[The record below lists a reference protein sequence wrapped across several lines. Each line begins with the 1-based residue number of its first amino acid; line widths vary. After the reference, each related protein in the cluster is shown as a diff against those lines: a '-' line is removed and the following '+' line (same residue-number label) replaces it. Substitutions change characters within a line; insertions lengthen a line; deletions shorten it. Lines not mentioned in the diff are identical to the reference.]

1 MWRNYLAVGLRAM
14 AKNKAY
20 AFINIFGLAV
30 GMAAC
35 LTLLLYVRYEMS
47 YDKWLPDADRT
58 YQVQT
63 WFPNPDNGQ
72 PGFLQ
77 MTNYIA
83 GPAMAKDFPQIER
96 QVYVLPSV
104 PVFVKDGQPSPTED
118 YWYVGDNILDVLRFP
133 MIAGTPDVL
142 TQPGTAVMTEE
153 EAMKRFGSTNVLG
166 RTFTLISKGISRDY
180 QVGGVLKDLPK
191 NSHMKV
197 SAIIRVD
204 MPSYM
209 AKEPQFFDCWGCQ
222 NGPTYVRLKPGTDV
236 GAIEAQLPAWEKR
249 NIPDQDFGGTKFNAG
264 DDADWHFVNVKD
276 VHLGK
281 AQLGAMTPGNDQTT
295 IVTFTAIALL
305 ILGIAVVNF
314 TNLTTARASQRAREV
329 ALRKVLGADRRQLV
343 VQFIGE
349 SVIMTAIAMVLAIA
363 MLELA
368 LPSIARFLDSGLELH
383 YFGAEGVILPIVGLV
398 LLVGIVGGAYPAF
411 FLSQFQPAQVLK
423 ANKSSADTSGSR
435 RLRSA
440 LVVVQFA
447 VSIGLIICTAI
458 IYGQTVYARS
468 VDPGYNR
475 ENILQIDGLNRYQL
489 IGQGGA
495 IAERM
500 KRVPGVQSIGRA
512 SFEIGGEGEN
522 NTGVLVPGKADPITI
537 GIAAVDEGFL
547 DAMGLKLIAGR
558 WYDETRPLDDATLP
572 FPLTPESQTAL
583 AARGVNIVINEL
595 AAKNLGYNDP
605 SQIIGKTFRAALV
618 EEEYGVVPITIV
630 GVVNNTRF
638 QSVRVPM
645 DPMMFLNSDTGHVM
659 LMMRYRG
666 DPATVRA
673 AVENE
678 WRGITT
684 EVPFEAEFSEDI
696 IQELYEADDARATA
710 FAAFALLSVVLG
722 CAGLFGLAAFTAER
736 RTKEI
741 GIRKV
746 LGARTQDIV
755 RLLVWQFSKPVVIAN
770 IIAWPVA
777 WWLMRDWLNGFDDR
791 IGLTPTPFVIAG
803 LIAFAI
809 AIGTVAGHALRVAR
823 TNPVHALRYE

>member
-35 LTLLLYVRYEMS
+35 LMLLLYVRYELS

-58 YQVQT
+58 AQVQV

-72 PGFLQ
+72 PAFVQ
-77 MTNYIA
+77 AAPYIS
-83 GPAMAKDFPQIER
+83 GPALAKDFPQIER
-96 QVYVLPSV
+96 QVFVLPSV
-104 PVFVKDGQPSPTED
+104 PVFVKDGQPFPTED

-133 MIAGTPDVL
+133 MVAGTPETLD
-142 TQPGTAVMTEE
+142 QPGSAVMTEE
-153 EAMKRFGSTNVLG
+153 EAMRRFGSTDVLG

-180 QVGGVLKDLPK
+180 RVGGVLKDLPK

-222 NGPTYVRLKPGTDV
+222 AGPIYVRFKPGTDV
-236 GAIEAQLPAWEKR
+236 AALDAQLPAWEKR
-249 NIPDQDFGGTKFNAG
+249 NVPDQDFGGTVFNAG
-264 DDADWHFVNVKD
+264 DDADWHFVNVQD

-281 AQLGAMTPGNDQTT
+281 AQLGAMTPGNDRTT

-343 VQFIGE
+343 IQFIGE
-349 SVIMTAIAMVLAIA
+349 SVIMTGIAMVLAIA

-368 LPSIARFLDSGLELH
+368 LPSIAAFLDSGIELN
-383 YFGAEGVILPIVGLV
+383 YFGEGGVVLPIVGLV

-411 FLSQFQPAQVLK
+411 FLSRFQPSQVLK
-423 ANKSSADTSGSR
+423 ANKSSADTPGSR
-435 RLRSA
+435 NLRSA

-468 VDPGYNR
+468 ADPGYNR
-475 ENILQIDGLNRYQL
+475 ENILQLDGLNRYQL
-489 IGQGGA
+489 IGQGES

-500 KRVPGVQSIGRA
+500 RRVPGVTAVGRT
-512 SFEIGGEGEN
+512 SFEIGGEGDN
-522 NTGVLVPGKADPITI
+522 NTGVMVPGRAEPVTI
-537 GIAAVDEGFL
+537 GIASVDEGFL
-547 DAMGLKLIAGR
+547 DALGMKLVAGR
-558 WYDETRPLDDATLP
+558 WYDPNRPMDDSTLP
-572 FPLTPESQTAL
+572 FPLTPEAQTAF
-583 AARGVNIVINEL
+583 ATRGTNVVINEL
-595 AAKNLGYNDP
+595 AAKQLGYDDP
-605 SQIIGKTFRAALV
+605 AKIVGKTFRAALV
-618 EEEYGVVPITIV
+618 EEEFGVVPITVV
-630 GVVNNTRF
+630 GVVNNARF
-638 QSVRVPM
+638 QSVRVPL
-645 DPMMFLNSDTGHVM
+645 DPMIFLNGDTGHVM

-666 DPATVRA
+666 DPSTVRA
-673 AVENE
+673 AAEE
-678 WRGITT
+678 AWRSITT

-710 FAAFALLSVVLG
+710 FAAFALLSVMLG

-770 IIAWPVA
+770 LIAWPVA

-803 LIAFAI
+803 LVAFAI